1 VAPPGVFF
9 GIPLNT
15 KKKHK
20 TMNFPIKHGK
30 IWQNSD
36 NLWQNEYRQRE

>member
-15 KKKHK
+15 K
-20 TMNFPIKHGK
+20 NLIKHGK
-30 IWQNSD
+30 NWQNSD